1 MQKYTHPGK
10 KIPLHRGHVAR
21 LAHDLNIHRNTL
33 VKKWSRNDPRIIY
46 AVALRQSE
54 LSYPIDK
61 QYFHQ
66 FKEFLVGNY
75 LRQVEYE
82 AKAGEVE

>member
-54 LSYPIDK
+54 LSYPIDE
-61 QYFHQ
+61 QYLRQ
-66 FKEFLVGNY
+66 FKEFLVANY
-75 LRQVEYE
+75 LRQAEYE
-82 AKAGEVE
+82 PESDEVE

>member
-54 LSYPIDK
+54 LSYPTDE
-61 QYFHQ
+61 QYFRQ
-66 FKEFLVGNY
+66 LKEFLIGNY
-75 LRQVEYE
+75 LRQIEYE
-82 AKAGEVE
+82 AKVGEAK